1 MVPLAFTAAGS
12 LATSAASA
20 AAVVEEDDVVEVV
33 VPPPESRLLEPHA
46 VRARA
51 VVASVARATARVRS
65 MEWVLSACLQAP
77 AGGGRTCQ
85 WGDPAS
91 RGRDT
96 GHSGETL
103 AFRTCVES

>member
-46 VRARA
+46 VR
-51 VVASVARATARVRS
+51 ARATARVRS